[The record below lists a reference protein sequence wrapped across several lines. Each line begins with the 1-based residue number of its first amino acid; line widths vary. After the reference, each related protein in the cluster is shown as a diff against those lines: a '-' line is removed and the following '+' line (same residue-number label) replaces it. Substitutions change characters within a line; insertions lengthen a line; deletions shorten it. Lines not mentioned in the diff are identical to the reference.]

1 MDDYHRLSVIFS
13 SASGRS
19 STHIIYCKQHSVRQ
33 NSEVTP
39 NLKTLFTLGWPPYC
53 YPETVEGLFSRAGTV
68 KKVFL
73 QENPGSVETKLQ
85 AKQVAG
91 FSVGYVVFTSE
102 KDLDNALKLCHSSD
116 PIPCALS
123 RCGLAKWSSEYMQ
136 DRLRVGLLEEMAE
149 VGVACYDKQ
158 REEAELARKKK
169 AGVPDEDGWIT
180 VTRKT
185 PRISVSM
192 SQWREGGGRWG
203 WGQRD
208 DGMRMI
214 GRSFGYFIFGYNSN
228 LWTTFT

>member
-1 MDDYHRLSVIFS
+1 MVFS
-13 SASGRS
+13 SAGGQS
-19 STHIIYCKQHSVRQ
+19 STHTIYCKQHAVRQ

-53 YPETVEGLFSRAGTV
+53 SPETVEALFSRVGTV

-73 QENPGSVETKLQ
+73 QENPGSVETKIQ
-85 AKQVAG
+85 ETRVAS
-91 FSVGYVVFTSE
+91 FSVGYVVFSSE
-102 KDLDNALKLCHSSD
+102 KDLENALKLCHNSD
-116 PIPCALS
+116 PIPCTLSHCGLS
-123 RCGLAKWSSEYMQ
+123 RWTTEYMQ

-158 REEAELARKKK
+158 HEEAELARKKK

-192 SQWREGGGRWG
+192 AQVGRRWG
-203 WGQRD
+203 
-208 DGMRMI
+208 
-214 GRSFGYFIFGYNSN
+214 
-228 LWTTFT
+228 